1 MEIDVNFYPISIPG
15 TIINLP
21 AIRIVG
27 IFGTFFYSG
36 FINPWEIGTIGALS
50 FVGFAGMLQYN
61 SWWVKVIH
69 KPNVGLTQGDEWF
82 YST

>member
-1 MEIDVNFYPISIPG
+1 MSIF
-15 TIINLP
+15 IQSQSLVQLDLP

-61 SWWVKVIH
+61 SWWVKVI
-69 KPNVGLTQGDEWF
+69 QGDR
-82 YST
+82 T